1 MLVEERLARLATDG
15 RALVELLDDDGGV
28 GEVLSYRDGVG
39 AAWTLA
45 DRLRLADTR
54 PVVGV
59 LTGNT
64 PEFVVADLALLLSG
78 AVEVPVPLAFSA
90 DQANS
95 LLREASVCLVDE
107 AGRRR
112 LAEWGTERVLP
123 AGCRVVPV
131 ELSDLVAAARAVP
144 PEQPRPSPW
153 RDEQAICKVV
163 HTSGTTSRPKGVR
176 IRGAGLDALLRSLDR
191 VMPAGAYARYLSLAP
206 FSLLI
211 EQVAAIYLVI
221 CHGGTVVL
229 LPPDEPLIGTSSFAA
244 SGVLRHTPAARPTAL
259 VATPALAEELADR
272 ADRAAALGRPVVP
285 ELFGRDEAP
294 LICCGG
300 APVDVG
306 TLHRLDRHGLV
317 VYEGYGLSENSS
329 TVSWNAPGNRRIGTV
344 GQPLDHVEVRLAD
357 DGELLVRSSSLFAGY
372 TGTDPSA
379 CLVDDDGWLHTGDLA
394 EIEES
399 GHIRIVGRK
408 KNVIV
413 TSAGRNIAP
422 EWVEAQYATLPFV
435 QASAVVGDGLQT
447 LHGLFL
453 VSGATDD
460 ASARRGIAALGADR
474 LSVVEQVSAACVLP
488 ASDELYGRYFTV
500 TGRPRRDEIRAAI
513 ADGRLPCRPL
523 DPPTDRPAST
533 PTPIDTIH
541 GR

>member
-1 MLVEERLARLATDG
+1 MLVAERLSRLADDG
-15 RALVELLDDDGGV
+15 RALVEALDHDGRPRA
-28 GEVLSYRDGVG
+28 VLSYRDGVG
-39 AAWTLA
+39 AARALA
-45 DRLRLADTR
+45 ARLRLAATR

-64 PEFVVADLALLLSG
+64 AEFVVADLALLLSG

-90 DQANS
+90 EQAAS
-95 LLREASVCLVDE
+95 LLPEATLCLVDE
-107 AGRRR
+107 AGRQR
-112 LAEWGTERVLP
+112 LAEWGDRVLP

-131 ELSDLVAAARAVP
+131 DLADLVAEAAVAP
-144 PEQPRPSPW
+144 PPWPDAPW

-163 HTSGTTSRPKGVR
+163 HTSGTTSHPKGVR

-191 VMPAGAYARYLSLAP
+191 VMPAGAYARYLSLVP

-211 EQVAAIYLVI
+211 EQVAAIYLVV
-221 CHGGTVVL
+221 CHGGTVML
-229 LPPDEPLIGTSSFAA
+229 LPPDEPLVGTSSFAA
-244 SGVLRHTPAARPTAL
+244 GAVLRYTPAARPTAL

-272 ADRAAALGRPVVP
+272 ADRIAAQGRPVAR
-285 ELFGRDEAP
+285 ELFGRDAAP

-300 APVDVG
+300 APVDAG
-306 TLHRLDRHGLV
+306 TLHRLDRHGLT

-329 TVSWNAPGNRRIGTV
+329 TVSWNRPGNRRIGTV

-379 CLVDDDGWLHTGDLA
+379 CLVDPDGWLHTGDLA
-394 EIEES
+394 EIEET

-413 TSAGRNIAP
+413 TSAGRNVAP

-435 QASAVVGDGLQT
+435 RAGAVVGDGMQT

-453 VSGATDD
+453 VAAGTDE
-460 ASARRGIAALGADR
+460 AAARRELAALGAER
-474 LSVVEQVSAACVLP
+474 LSAVERVSAACVLP
-488 ASDELYGRYFTV
+488 AGDDLYGRYFTV

-523 DPPTDRPAST
+523 DPPADRPAST
-533 PTPIDTIH
+533 PTPFETTL

>member
-1 MLVEERLARLATDG
+1 MLIEERLARLATDG
-15 RALVELLDDDGGV
+15 RTLVAQLDDSGGV
-28 GEVLSYRDGVG
+28 SDVLSYRDGVG
-39 AAWTLA
+39 AARALA

-90 DQANS
+90 EQANS
-95 LLREASVCLVDE
+95 LLREATICLVDE

-112 LAEWGTERVLP
+112 LAEWDAGRVLP
-123 AGCRVVPV
+123 PGCQVVPV
-131 ELSDLVAAARAVP
+131 ELPDLLSAARQAP
-144 PEQPRPSPW
+144 PERPWPDSPW

-191 VMPAGAYARYLSLAP
+191 VMPANAYARYLSLVP

-244 SGVLRHTPAARPTAL
+244 SGVLRYTPAARPTAL

-272 ADRAAALGRPVVP
+272 ADRAAELGRPVAP

-306 TLHRLDRHGLV
+306 TLHRLDRHGLF

-329 TVSWNAPGNRRIGTV
+329 TVSWNVPGHRRIGTV

-379 CLVDDDGWLHTGDLA
+379 CLVDDGGWLHTGDLA
-394 EIEES
+394 EIEET

-435 QASAVVGDGLQT
+435 RASAVVGDGMQT

-453 VSGATDD
+453 VSETTDD
-460 ASARRGIAALGADR
+460 ASARRGIAALGAER

-523 DPPTDRPAST
+523 DSPTDRPAST
-533 PTPIDTIH
+533 PTPIDTL

>member
-1 MLVEERLARLATDG
+1 MLVEQRLAGLAADG
-15 RALVELLDDDGGV
+15 RTLVEALDRTGRPV
-28 GEVLSYRDGVG
+28 GVLSYADGVG
-39 AAWTLA
+39 AARVLA
-45 DRLRLADTR
+45 GRLRLAETR

-59 LTGNT
+59 LAGNT
-64 PEFVVADLALLLSG
+64 AEFVVADLALLLSG

-90 DQANS
+90 EQAAS
-95 LLREASVCLVDE
+95 LLPEATICLVDE
-107 AGRRR
+107 AGRQR
-112 LAEWGTERVLP
+112 LAEWGAERVLP

-131 ELSDLVAAARAVP
+131 ALPDLVAEAAEGAP
-144 PEQPRPSPW
+144 PWPDDPW

-163 HTSGTTSRPKGVR
+163 HTSGTTAHPKGVR

-191 VMPAGAYARYLSLAP
+191 VMPAGAYTRYLSLVP

-229 LPPDEPLIGTSSFAA
+229 LPPDEPLVGTSSFAA
-244 SGVLRHTPAARPTAL
+244 GAVLRYTPAARPTAL

-272 ADRAAALGRPVVP
+272 ADRVAARGRPVAR
-285 ELFGRDEAP
+285 ELFGRDEPP

-300 APVDVG
+300 APVEPG
-306 TLHRLDRHGLV
+306 TLHRLDRHGLT

-329 TVSWNAPGNRRIGTV
+329 TVSWNRPGHRRIGTV

-379 CLVDDDGWLHTGDLA
+379 CLVDPDGWLHTGDLA
-394 EIEES
+394 EIEET

-413 TSAGRNIAP
+413 TSAGRNVAP

-435 QASAVVGDGLQT
+435 RAGAVVGDGMQT

-453 VSGATDD
+453 VADGTDEAT
-460 ASARRGIAALGADR
+460 ARRDLAALGAQR
-474 LSVVEQVSAACVLP
+474 LSAVERVTAACVLP
-488 ASDELYGRYFTV
+488 AGDDLYGRYFTV
-500 TGRPRRDEIRAAI
+500 TGRPRRDEIRAAM

-523 DPPTDRPAST
+523 DPPADRPTST
-533 PTPIDTIH
+533 PTPFENTL

>member
-1 MLVEERLARLATDG
+1 MLVEERLTRLAADG
-15 RALVELLDDDGGV
+15 RTLVEALDHDGRPAA
-28 GEVLSYRDGVG
+28 VLSYRDAVG
-39 AAWTLA
+39 AARVLSA
-45 DRLRLADTR
+45 LLRLAQTR

-64 PEFVVADLALLLSG
+64 AEFVVADLALLLSG
-78 AVEVPVPLAFSA
+78 AVEVPVPLAFTA
-90 DQANS
+90 EQAGS
-95 LLREASVCLVDE
+95 LLQEATICLVDE

-112 LAEWGTERVLP
+112 LAEWGAGRVLP

-131 ELSDLVAAARAVP
+131 ELADLVAEASVAAP
-144 PEQPRPSPW
+144 PWPDSPW

-176 IRGAGLDALLRSLDR
+176 IRGAGLDALIRSLDR
-191 VMPAGAYARYLSLAP
+191 VMPADAYTRYLSLVP

-221 CHGGTVVL
+221 CHGGTVML
-229 LPPDEPLIGTSSFAA
+229 LPPDEPLVGTSSFAA
-244 SGVLRHTPAARPTAL
+244 GAVLRYTSTARPTAL

-272 ADRAAALGRPVVP
+272 ADLVAAQGRPVVR

-300 APVDVG
+300 APVDVS
-306 TLHRLDRHGLV
+306 TLHRLDRHGLT

-329 TVSWNAPGNRRIGTV
+329 TVSWNVPGNRRIGTV

-379 CLVDDDGWLHTGDLA
+379 CLVDADGWLHTGDLA
-394 EIEES
+394 EIEET

-435 QASAVVGDGLQT
+435 RAGAVVGDGMQT

-453 VSGATDD
+453 IADGTDE
-460 ASARRGIAALGADR
+460 AAARHGLAALGAER
-474 LSVVEQVSAACVLP
+474 LSAVERVSAACLLP
-488 ASDELYGRYFTV
+488 ADDDLYGRYFTV

-523 DPPTDRPAST
+523 DPPADRPPST
-533 PTPIDTIH
+533 PTPFETTL

>member
-1 MLVEERLARLATDG
+1 MLIEERLARLATDG

-123 AGCRVVPV
+123 PGCRVVPV
-131 ELSDLVAAARAVP
+131 ELPDLVAAARAVP

-300 APVDVG
+300 APVDAG

-474 LSVVEQVSAACVLP
+474 LSVVERVSAACVLP